1 MAATALPPSGDPPGS
16 GGRGSSGTGPAA
28 GAPKTCDARGMVE
41 IHRMYRASFGE
52 GPTLVR
58 GVAEAD
64 DAHADVVGDHLAMI
78 STSLHAHHEF
88 EDENLWDTL
97 DDRAPACAGHV
108 ERMKEQHAV
117 MLVHLRELDAALPA
131 WRASGRQADAA
142 RVLAALDG
150 INAALAVHLPDE
162 EANIVPVMETVLTQK
177 EVDAASVHGRKATPK
192 GKTWQQLGAILAAQP
207 DGGDEWLRFHL
218 PPPVR
223 GVWRLIGRRKYLA
236 NRAQLTGTR

>member
-1 MAATALPPSGDPPGS
+1 MAATALPPSGDPP
-16 GGRGSSGTGPAA
+16 AA
-28 GAPKTCDARGMVE
+28 AAPKTCDARGMVE

-52 GPTLVR
+52 APALVQ
-58 GVAEAD
+58 GVTDGNA
-64 DAHADVVGDHLAMI
+64 AHADAVGDHLSML
-78 STSLHAHHEF
+78 SVSLHAHHEF

-108 ERMKEQHAV
+108 ERMKEQHGV
-117 MLVHLRELDAALPA
+117 MLVHLNELDAALPA
-131 WRASGRQADAA
+131 WRARGTATDAA
-142 RVLAALDG
+142 AVLAALDG
-150 INAALAVHLPDE
+150 INGALAVHLPDE

-207 DGGDEWLRFHL
+207 DGGDEWLHEHL

-223 GVWRLIGRRKYLA
+223 WAWRFIGRRDYEA
-236 NRAQLTGTR
+236 NRAALARAD